1 MKYAKFGPDKNFDL
15 KALLCPPDME
25 LGHLGH
31 LSRPGHHFDYPSFSD
46 F

>member
-25 LGHLGH
+25 LGHL
-31 LSRPGHHFDYPSFSD
+31 SRPGHHFDYPSFSD